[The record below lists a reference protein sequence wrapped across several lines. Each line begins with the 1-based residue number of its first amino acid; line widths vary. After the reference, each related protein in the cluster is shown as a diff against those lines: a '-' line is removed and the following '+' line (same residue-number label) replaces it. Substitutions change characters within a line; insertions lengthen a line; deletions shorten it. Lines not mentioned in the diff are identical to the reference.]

1 MQYTFLAVTET
12 GLKQKGLLEANNR
25 NEVISY
31 LRDNHLTPIT
41 ISEVHHLNLPF
52 MSYFSKVKE
61 ADVVIFTRQLSS
73 MIQTGLTLIEAL
85 TILKNQATK
94 PTLRSLILDLI
105 ASISAG
111 NSFSTALSYH
121 KDVFSDVYIAL
132 IKAAETGGVMDKVLG
147 RLAENLEKSEDLKKK
162 IKSAMFYPIIVGLG
176 VVVVIIIMNVFVIP
190 QLSQLYE
197 GLDVE
202 LPLITRIVL
211 GTSSLITTF
220 LPVFLILLVVGIILF
235 RRFTKT
241 PQGKEM
247 IDTYKLKLPVIGGIL
262 RLSIEDEISRTLSL
276 LISSG
281 TSMLES
287 LSITANVADNYIYKK
302 AMLATAT
309 LVEKGINLSTAF
321 EQQNIFPPILIQMTK
336 VGEST
341 GKIDDSLSK
350 VSEYFERDLNLK
362 VRTLTTAIEPILL
375 LFLGVTVGFLI
386 ISVISPIYSLISSI
400 Q

>member
-1 MQYTFLAVTET
+1 MQYSFLVVTET

-25 NEVISY
+25 GEVISY

-41 ISEVHHLNLPF
+41 ISEVHRLNLPF

-121 KDVFSDVYIAL
+121 RDVFSDVYIAL

-162 IKSAMFYPIIVGLG
+162 IKSAMFYPVIVGLG
-176 VVVVIIIMNVFVIP
+176 VVAVIIIMNVFVIP

-211 GTSSLITTF
+211 GTSSIITTF
-220 LPVFLILLVVGIILF
+220 LPVFFILVIVGVLLF
-235 RRFTKT
+235 KRFAKT
-241 PQGKEM
+241 PQGKEL
-247 IDTYKLKLPVIGGIL
+247 IDTYKLKMPVIGGIL

-287 LSITANVADNYIYKK
+287 LSITANVADNYIYKR

-350 VSEYFERDLNLK
+350 VSEYFERDLSLK

>member
-1 MQYTFLAVTET
+1 MQYTFLAVGEN

-25 NEVISY
+25 AEVVSY
-31 LRDNHLTPIT
+31 LRDNRLTPIT
-41 ISEVHHLNLPF
+41 ISEVHHLNIPF
-52 MSYFSKVKE
+52 MSYFSRITSS
-61 ADVVIFTRQLSS
+61 DIVIFTRQLSS
-73 MIQTGLTLIEAL
+73 MIQTGLTLIESL

-94 PTLRSLILDLI
+94 PALRSLILDLI

-111 NSFSTALSYH
+111 NSLSTALSYH

-132 IKAAETGGVMDKVLG
+132 IKAAETGGVMDKVLA
-147 RLAENLEKSEDLKKK
+147 RLAENLEKSEDLRKH
-162 IKSAMFYPIIVGLG
+162 IRSAMFYPLIVGLG
-176 VVVVIIIMNVFVIP
+176 VMAVIVIMNVFVIP

-211 GTSSLITTF
+211 NTSKAFTMFFPVVIILI
-220 LPVFLILLVVGIILF
+220 VVGVVLF
-235 RRFTKT
+235 RRFAKT
-241 PQGKEM
+241 PQGHEL
-247 IDTYKLKLPVIGGIL
+247 IDTYKLKLPVMGGIL
-262 RLSIEDEISRTLSL
+262 KLSIEDEIARTLSL

-287 LSITANVADNYIYKK
+287 LSITANVANNYVYKR
-302 AMLATAT
+302 AVVASAT

-341 GKIDDSLSK
+341 GKIDESLGK
-350 VSEYFERDLNLK
+350 VSEYFERDLGLK
-362 VRTLTTAIEPILL
+362 IRTLTTAIEPILL

-386 ISVISPIYSLISSI
+386 ISVISPIYSIISSI